1 MAIQIDH
8 SKLLAD
14 FRQAQEDLALA
25 REIHEADV
33 RSRVKPYLDK
43 GILNDDS
50 VASIVDKLSAADQ
63 EAFDSKWGTVKQ
75 YVVDAPDDAA
85 NAIERE
91 DVADFDAAE
100 VAGQLGEQQEAIPT
114 FGAGYQIN

>member
-63 EAFDSKWGTVKQ
+63 EAFNRKWATVEA
-75 YVVDAPDDAA
+75 YIEDAPDVPAA
-85 NAIERE
+85 ES
-91 DVADFDAAE
+91 VADGANLA
-100 VAGQLGEQQEAIPT
+100 QQEATPGI
-114 FGAGYQIN
+114 GVGYQIN